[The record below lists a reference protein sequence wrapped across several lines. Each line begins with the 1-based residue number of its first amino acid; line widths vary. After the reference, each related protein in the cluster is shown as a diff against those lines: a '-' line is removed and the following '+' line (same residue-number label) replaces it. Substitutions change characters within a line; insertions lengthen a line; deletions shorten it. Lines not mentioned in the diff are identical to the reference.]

1 MINGVIAQKLQN
13 LDAVLIDLRSL
24 GCLNVQELEQD
35 WRTKRAVERSLQILV
50 EIVIDVCQ
58 RILSLE
64 SLAPAATGRDAL
76 DRVIQMGILDRHDAY
91 SKMVQFRN
99 FLVHRYER
107 VDNAILVDMVNRRL
121 VDFEHFRNE
130 ILTYIRR
137 KIHDD

>member
-24 GCLNVQELEQD
+24 GCLKVQELEQD

-64 SLAPAATGRDAL
+64 SQAPAATGRDAL
-76 DRVIQMGILDRHDAY
+76 DRVIQMGILGRHDAY

-99 FLVHRYER
+99 FVVHRYER

-121 VDFEHFRNE
+121 VDFEQFRNE
-130 ILTYIRR
+130 ILAYIRR